1 MGGHCIPVDP
11 LYLSWKMKTIN
22 YNARFIELASDIDT
36 NMPRYVVSRVQ
47 DTLNRYKKPVYDS
60 KILVLGVAYKPNIN
74 DLRESPA
81 LDIIHL
87 LKEKGAVVSYYD
99 PYVPELDTEGIVMSS
114 ERDLAG
120 AVSAADLVVIVTNH
134 AKIDYEMILEKA
146 QAIFDCRNAMK
157 NVGKFSNKVVKL

>member
-36 NMPRYVVSRVQ
+36 NMPRYVVSRIQ
-47 DTLNRYKKPVYDS
+47 DALNRYKKAINGS
-60 KILVLGVAYKPNIN
+60 QILVLGVAYKPNVN

-87 LKEKGAVVSYYD
+87 LREKGAIVSYYD
-99 PYVPELDTEGIVMSS
+99 PHVPELNTDGIELTS
-114 ERDLAG
+114 EKDLA
-120 AVSAADLVVIVTNH
+120 SAAAEADMVAIITNH
-134 AKIDYEMILEKA
+134 SKVDYAMLHEHA
-146 QAIFDCRNAMK
+146 QVIFDARNAMK
-157 NVGKFSNKVVKL
+157 EVAKNSLKVVKL